1 MERVDVAQAVIRERD
16 RVLVVRN
23 QYPAGHRVDV
33 PKWGFP
39 GGEREPGETLAEA
52 AVRETREETGLTIET
67 GRLLALG
74 EWLHLVHA
82 VFAVFEAEVVGGEA
96 SPQPGEIAVELRWV
110 TPEEADE
117 LMPWY
122 PGGVRRL
129 LDPEVVYYADR
140 T

>member
-1 MERVDVAQAVIRERD
+1 MDRVDVAQAVIRGGD
-16 RVLVVRN
+16 RVLVGRN
-23 QYPAGHRVDV
+23 EYPTAHREGV
-33 PKWGFP
+33 PAWGFP
-39 GGEREPGETLAEA
+39 GGAREDGETLAEA
-52 AVRETREETGLTIET
+52 AIRETREETGLTIET

-82 VFAVFEAEVVGGEA
+82 VFAVFEAQVVDGEPDA
-96 SPQPGEIAVELRWV
+96 QPGEIVVELRWV
-110 TPEEADE
+110 TPEEADD

-129 LDPEVVYYADR
+129 LGSEVVYYAER

>member
-1 MERVDVAQAVIRERD
+1 MERVDVAQAVLREGD

-23 QYPAGHRVDV
+23 EYQARHREGVPA
-33 PKWGFP
+33 WGFP
-39 GGEREPGETLAEA
+39 GGAREDGETLAEA
-52 AVRETREETGLTIET
+52 AIRETREETGLTVET

-82 VFAVFEAEVVGGEA
+82 VFAVFEAKVIGGEA

-129 LDPEVVYYADR
+129 LGPEVVYYADR